1 MLRKIVSGLGA
12 LLALFHIWLF
22 AGQIWSGR
30 LADPGLLFRWLLA
43 AGLIAALVSLRRQ
56 GAPLLFGR
64 RAISVWLL
72 AALLHGPALAARLD
86 DGFPPMVPE
95 VVATI
100 GQIASALVGLTLV
113 IAVLAA
119 AAATVVAPSI
129 SFLGLGRR
137 LPRRMAVAVARSGRS
152 PRPPPARF
160 SS

>member
-1 MLRKIVSGLGA
+1 VLRKIVSGLGA

-86 DGFPPMVPE
+86 DGFAPMVPE

-100 GQIASALVGLTLV
+100 GQIASAVVGLTLV

-119 AAATVVAPSI
+119 AAATVVAPSTYL
-129 SFLGLGRR
+129 LGLSLR
-137 LPRRMAVAVARSGRS
+137 LPRRTAVVLARSGRS
-152 PRPPPARF
+152 SRPPPTRH

>member
-12 LLALFHIWLF
+12 LLALFHVWLF

-72 AALLHGPALAARLD
+72 AALLHGPALAARFD
-86 DGFPPMVPE
+86 DGFAPMVPE
-95 VVATI
+95 VVATVA
-100 GQIASALVGLTLV
+100 QIASALVGLALV
-113 IAVLAA
+113 ISVFAA
-119 AAATVVAPSI
+119 AAAAIVAPSLL
-129 SFLGLGRR
+129 FLGLGRR
-137 LPRRMAVAVARSGRS
+137 LSRRTAIVVARSGRS
-152 PRPPPARF
+152 PRPPPARR